1 MPTFESSPQYEHGEP
16 ESLGILLVNIGTP
29 DAPTPAAVR
38 RFLRQFLGDPR
49 VIEYPR
55 VLWWLVLNGVILLI
69 RPSRSARAYQ
79 QIWTEHGSP
88 LLLHSQDIVSAVQN
102 QLSARLS
109 GVTQVELAMTYG
121 NPSIQSG
128 LERLH
133 AAGARRIIVLPLF
146 PQYSGTTTAA
156 VFDSVSAA
164 LRKRRWIPEFRL
176 INHYHDAPGYI
187 AAHAANIRDHWE
199 QNGKGDKLVF
209 SFHGLPIST
218 IEKGDP
224 YFCQCQKTARLIA
237 SSLDLNDDDW
247 TIAFQSRV
255 GREEW
260 LQPFTDEVLKKLG
273 RDKLARVDVVCPGF
287 AVDCLET
294 LEEIAIRY
302 ASLFSESG
310 GGALN
315 YIPALN
321 ARDDHIAFLVR
332 LIERNAAG
340 WPESSPDWTASE
352 SAHELDKSRQRAL
365 AAGASR

>member
-1 MPTFESSPQYEHGEP
+1 MPD
-16 ESLGILLVNIGTP
+16 SLGVLLVNVGTP

-55 VLWWLVLNGVILLI
+55 ALWWLVLNCVILLI
-69 RPSRSARAYQ
+69 RPPRSARAYQ

-88 LLLHSQDIVSAVQN
+88 LLLHSQDVASAVQN
-102 QLSARLS
+102 QLSGRLS
-109 GVTQVELAMTYG
+109 GVTHVELAMTYG
-121 NPSIQSG
+121 NPSIGSG
-128 LERLH
+128 LDRLH
-133 AAGARRIIVLPLF
+133 AAGARRIIVLPLY

-156 VFDSVSAA
+156 VFDSVSSA
-164 LRKRRWIPEFRL
+164 LKNRRWIPELRM
-176 INHYHDAPGYI
+176 INHYHDAPGYV

-199 QNGKGDKLVF
+199 QNGKGDKLIF
-209 SFHGLPIST
+209 SFHGLPTST

-224 YFCQCQKTARLIA
+224 YYCQCQKSARLIA
-237 SSLDLNDDDW
+237 SSLDLDDDDW
-247 TIAFQSRV
+247 TITFQSRV

-260 LQPFTDEVLKKLG
+260 LQPSTDAVLEKFG
-273 RDKLARVDVVCPGF
+273 RDQLARVDVVCPGF

-302 ASLFSESG
+302 AGLFTESG
-310 GGALN
+310 GGVLS

-321 ARDDHIAFLVR
+321 ARDDHIAFLAR
-332 LIERNAAG
+332 LIERNAGG

-352 SAHELDKSRQRAL
+352 SAQELDKSRQRAL